1 MRLGRSNSQRV
12 RGEKQPEVIS
22 TSRLDAFVSID
33 EAVQEHRKPVSKR
46 PSTSAGVEERRK
58 RSSSKTSMTAK
69 QAVRE
74 PTCFDDLEKIG
85 RTVDYTDGLDT
96 FRFPTPEPRAP
107 SPSPLM
113 PRSATFQPV
122 QQSQSPLKYQPPKIG
137 VAIGSPSN
145 VPPNWGRSYTTN
157 NMVDLIR
164 SNPPSQAPTRP
175 PAPQRSQT
183 AIVSSPEARKK
194 KSSWKGFSSLFRRS
208 SKRRTQTS
216 MYQCMPAQ
224 QTNAPVA
231 ARRPPIQELQ
241 SSEATSPVL
250 PSPRPIS
257 RTRGHSRA
265 PSTTDRQTS
274 SAMPTPTGRTSHVP
288 NLRYRIRGSL
298 TPSPRITPTR
308 ASPDI
313 FRSASPDPPHD
324 SPMQDSG
331 HLQSKPI
338 PRTPRLDMEI
348 PKSEF
353 ERYSVMFE
361 KLLSN
366 ESRPSLLERR
376 QSRLQQRRSG
386 YRASEDTNT
395 PPPVPSGEMPSMHL
409 TRSLS
414 IQTGSKKSIEASS
427 QSASHFRPRPVQR
440 SRTAPPGSVSPVTT
454 AFSRKTTLES
464 SPDSFDTDTLYSEN
478 SLPPTPTTIT
488 TCTDTE
494 SLRGVLDQK
503 EPAWDEL
510 RSQHAP
516 PPSIKIL
523 SSPTRTNTSSDTDE
537 PYPRVKSPE
546 DLERQIVQV
555 SVARQVSVTRAKM
568 RVQKA
573 VATKQPLRPR
583 VVELVKNRKSTV
595 GVLESAWDD
604 DQDGEGVPEVPAV
617 GRSGVIE
624 GEEKK

>member
-1 MRLGRSNSQRV
+1 M
-12 RGEKQPEVIS
+12 S
-22 TSRLDAFVSID
+22 TSRPDAFVSID
-33 EAVQEHRKPVSKR
+33 EAVQEHRKSVGKR
-46 PSTSAGVEERRK
+46 PSTSAGIEERRK

-69 QAVRE
+69 QAARE
-74 PTCFDDLEKIG
+74 PTCFDDLQKIG

-122 QQSQSPLKYQPPKIG
+122 QQSQSPLKYQSPKIG

-145 VPPNWGRSYTTN
+145 APPNWGRSYTTN
-157 NMVDLIR
+157 NMADLIR
-164 SNPPSQAPTRP
+164 PSPPSQAPTRP

-183 AIVSSPEARKK
+183 AIVGSPEARKK

-216 MYQCMPAQ
+216 MYQCMPAPEH
-224 QTNAPVA
+224 THVPVA
-231 ARRPPIQELQ
+231 VKRPPIQELQ

-257 RTRGHSRA
+257 RMRGHSRT
-265 PSTTDRQTS
+265 PSTTNAQTS

-313 FRSASPDPPHD
+313 FRTESPDIRHD
-324 SPMQDSG
+324 SPMQDPKY
-331 HLQSKPI
+331 LQSKPF

-386 YRASEDTNT
+386 YRASEDTDT
-395 PPPVPSGEMPSMHL
+395 SPPVPSRDMPPMHL

-414 IQTGSKKSIEASS
+414 IHTGSKKSVEASS
-427 QSASHFRPRPVQR
+427 QSASQYRPRPVQR
-440 SRTAPPGSVSPVTT
+440 SRTAPPGSVSPVTA

-464 SPDSFDTDTLYSEN
+464 SPDSFDTNTLYSEN

-494 SLRGVLDQK
+494 SLRRVLDQK
-503 EPAWDEL
+503 EPAWDVL
-510 RSQHAP
+510 GSQHP
-516 PPSIKIL
+516 PPPPIKII
-523 SSPTRTNTSSDTDE
+523 SSPTRTNTSSDADE

-604 DQDGEGVPEVPAV
+604 EQDGEGVPEVPAV
-617 GRSGVIE
+617 GKSGVGE
-624 GEEKK
+624 GEERG